1 MEDILLSYFI
11 ITILNAFESCVL
23 FIIINNSKKII
34 NIPESKTVYSDK
46 ISKLSIINFF
56 GKKYY
61 NLNITNNLINR
72 IHIIDN
78 IYRFILVLFFSIY
91 VGILVGGN

>member
-1 MEDILLSYFI
+1 MHLKVVFFLL
-11 ITILNAFESCVL
+11 
-23 FIIINNSKKII
+23 NNSKNK

-46 ISKLSIINFF
+46 ISKLSIINFI

-61 NLNITNNLINR
+61 NLNITNNLINN

-78 IYRFILVLFFSIY
+78 VYRLILVLFFSIY
-91 VGILVGGN
+91 VGILVGS

>member
-1 MEDILLSYFI
+1 MVTNIYRIKIPVIEYSTLMEDILLSYFI

-46 ISKLSIINFF
+46 ISKLSIINFI
-56 GKKYY
+56 GKK
-61 NLNITNNLINR
+61 
-72 IHIIDN
+72 
-78 IYRFILVLFFSIY
+78 IL
-91 VGILVGGN
+91 